1 MADITTFY
9 GYKQQFTFFVE
20 NSGANPINVVS
31 AELSNADALLPNNIF
46 TEIENTFP
54 ITVIG
59 NSQLDIITN

>member
-9 GYKQQFTFFVE
+9 GYKQQFVYLVE

-31 AELSNADALLPNNIF
+31 AELANADEFLSDNIF